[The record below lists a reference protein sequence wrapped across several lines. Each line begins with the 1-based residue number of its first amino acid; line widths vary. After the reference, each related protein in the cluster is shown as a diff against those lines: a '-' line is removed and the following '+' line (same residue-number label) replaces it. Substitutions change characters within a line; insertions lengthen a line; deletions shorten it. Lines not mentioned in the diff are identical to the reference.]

1 MYGLIRKLL
10 GHEDTHACGLTD
22 AGLRRENNEDCFSIL
37 ADRNIFIVADGMGGH
52 NAGEVASAKA
62 VKALD
67 SYFASEMV
75 ELMRNDQTKIKKQM
89 ETAFLEVNENIFA
102 MSKEN
107 PDYAGMGCALIM
119 AFIDG
124 NSLHTCHVGDVRC
137 YVCNPSDILQ
147 LTNDHSEVGELVRAG
162 KMTADEARRSEYKN
176 IITQAIGGSRTVMP
190 EYQSYV
196 LKERD
201 RVILCSDGLWDML
214 SDEEIQMV
222 VTEKPNPSETCKELI
237 ERANAAGGMDN
248 ITVVVIE
255 K

>member
-10 GHEDTHACGLTD
+10 GNENNRVCGLTD

-52 NAGEVASAKA
+52 NAGEVASAEA
-62 VKALD
+62 IKALD
-67 SYFASEMV
+67 SYFTSELV
-75 ELMRNDQTKIKKQM
+75 ELMRNDQTKIKEHM
-89 ETAFLEVNENIFA
+89 ETAFLEVNKNIFA

-124 NSLHTCHVGDVRC
+124 NRLHTCHVGDVRC
-137 YVCNPSDILQ
+137 YICNHSGILQ

-162 KMTADEARRSEYKN
+162 KMMAEEARRSEYKN
-176 IITQAIGGSRTVMP
+176 ILTQAVGASTTISP
-190 EYQSYV
+190 EYQSYN
-196 LKERD
+196 LTEKD
-201 RVILCSDGLWDML
+201 RIILCSDGLWDML
-214 SDEEIQMV
+214 SDEEIQEV
-222 VTEKPNPSETCKELI
+222 IREKRKSPEACKELI
-237 ERANAAGGMDN
+237 ACANAAGGIDN